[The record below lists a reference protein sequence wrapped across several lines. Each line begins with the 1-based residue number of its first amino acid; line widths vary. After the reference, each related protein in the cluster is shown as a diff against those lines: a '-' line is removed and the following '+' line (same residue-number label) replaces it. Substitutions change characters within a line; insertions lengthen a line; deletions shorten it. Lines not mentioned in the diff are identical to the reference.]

1 MLIMPVSG
9 SQSQADLWGSL
20 TIKLRVVEE
29 LSPGPLRDSQKMVG
43 GASKMTQ
50 GKSTYWVWVL
60 ELMEKN

>member
-1 MLIMPVSG
+1 MPVSG

-50 GKSTYWVWVL
+50 GKSTY
-60 ELMEKN
+60 